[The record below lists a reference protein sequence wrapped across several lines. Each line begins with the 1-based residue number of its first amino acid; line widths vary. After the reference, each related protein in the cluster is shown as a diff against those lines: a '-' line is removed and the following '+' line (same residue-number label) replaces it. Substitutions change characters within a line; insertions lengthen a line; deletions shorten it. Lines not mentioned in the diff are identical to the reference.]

1 MDIGKVL
8 QSLDNRLSKVER
20 SPRLSHAAIDD
31 TSVEV
36 RDSNGSLRGLLGMQA
51 DGTTAANIVNG
62 PPPPQPSAPIVA
74 SVLGGVTV
82 SWDGTFA
89 DGSPLPLDWARV
101 EVHASILAVYD
112 PIPATLQGT
121 IETAQGAT
129 VVVPCD
135 TDVYVRLLARTTSGT
150 ASTASDI
157 VGPYGPTPVVADDI
171 LDGIVTTVKLA
182 DDAVTQAKVAVGAI
196 GSTEIS
202 DNAVTTPKIVAGAVQ
217 TAQLDAEAVNASKI
231 AAGAVTTAKLDA
243 LAVTTDK
250 LAANAVTVGKLSAGS
265 VDATALAADAI
276 TGKTITGGT
285 ITGSLF
291 QTDTTGE
298 RITLNEGD
306 ANKIL
311 VYDATRAVAEVSALG
326 LGLVGSTG
334 AKMILDPNAT
344 YPTLRMTNAAGTGEA
359 IVNVVEG
366 TAGSADIGINS
377 GKFTASGLDWKW
389 RTFFGNDFAVME
401 RVRDGA
407 STTNV
412 GGRVALSATAATIGF
427 NDTTNATADNN
438 LTFISGTAQLNG
450 GRLEILPD
458 AAATSALYL
467 NAASGH
473 TGNLLRLLLN
483 GTDKFVIDKDGN
495 LTVAGI
501 GQRVTKRRTTDTTKT
516 STTTV
521 ASDTQITFTV
531 DANAVYALDGFLK
544 YSGPGD
550 FQMGWTIPSGTLGEW
565 QGIGNGT
572 TVVGYAGAV
581 QTDTNG
587 TFGYM
592 VRTEATDI
600 GSTRTYGGIGTSVFG
615 VQVRALFRVGGTG
628 GTLALAWAQG
638 TSNATATTLYTD
650 SHLRLEKVG

>member
-250 LAANAVTVGKLSAGS
+250 LAANSIVVGKIAAGA

-285 ITGSLF
+285 ITGTVI
-291 QTDTTGE
+291 QTATSGQ
-298 RITLNEGD
+298 RITLNETGTHR
-306 ANKIL
+306 IL
-311 VYDATRAVAEVSALG
+311 VYNSSGAIVGELSALG
-326 LGLVGSTG
+326 MGLVGSTG

-344 YPTLRMTNAAGTGEA
+344 YPTLRMTNAAGTNEA

-366 TAGSADIGINS
+366 TAGAADIGINS

-483 GTDKFVIDKDGN
+483 AVEKFRVDKDGN
-495 LTVAGI
+495 VLTAGD
-501 GQRVTKRRTTDTTKT
+501 VMTTPI
-516 STTTV
+516 TTTTGLSAASGFSTNNFYGYKVGKLVVIDLYMNRTGATITATSGNITPDV
-521 ASDTQITFTV
+521 AIATLPAGWRPTHSTINGTWDDGTATGGWVVGTDGICTLRTATSDIANNRNLRLHITFIQ
-531 DANAVYALDGFLK
+531 D
-544 YSGPGD
+544 
-550 FQMGWTIPSGTLGEW
+550 
-565 QGIGNGT
+565 
-572 TVVGYAGAV
+572 
-581 QTDTNG
+581 
-587 TFGYM
+587 
-592 VRTEATDI
+592 
-600 GSTRTYGGIGTSVFG
+600 
-615 VQVRALFRVGGTG
+615 
-628 GTLALAWAQG
+628 
-638 TSNATATTLYTD
+638 
-650 SHLRLEKVG
+650 